1 MENKLDK
8 LKAMKEDNTLSID
21 EMEAIAGGTT
31 KQCADDSR
39 FLNVLLRGHP
49 AQPERFGE
57 YKLDH
62 AGNEAYREK
71 LKSIEKGWQACGI
84 ELRFLGRGQ
93 YVNQYYYEGKLVTQG
108 EARSI
113 AMENMGIHLQE
124 SDWKW

>member
-49 AQPERFGE
+49 AQPERVGE
-57 YKLDH
+57 YRIDNYTDSDYH
-62 AGNEAYREK
+62 AIMN
-71 LKSIEKGWQACGI
+71 SIRKGWNACGI
-84 ELRFLGRGQ
+84 VLKRLGNGETI
-93 YVNQYYYEGKLVTQG
+93 NEYYHDGTLVTQAQ
-108 EARSI
+108 AREI
-113 AMENMGIHLQE
+113 AMKNMGIQLQE

>member
-1 MENKLDK
+1 MASKLDK
-8 LKAMKEDNTLSID
+8 LKAMKADNALAIEEMD
-21 EMEAIAGGTT
+21 EVAGGTSIE
-31 KQCADDSR
+31 CADDSR

-84 ELRFLGRGQ
+84 ELRFMGKGQ
-93 YVNQYYYEGKLVTQG
+93 YVNQYYYKGRLVTQG